1 MAESPEQSEF
11 TSIAER
17 TDKLKQGH
25 VPAKEE
31 CNPSGLHP
39 FAGYPPKSIPK
50 GLPFRLKE
58 NLELV
63 DWTGRAILEYMRGY
77 IPANQ
82 PPILEWLQIDL
93 LRWLYMTQHFES
105 RFKGLVGTSY
115 KLKEACQRLGYHRT
129 SNLGAA
135 LRYLA

>member
-77 IPANQ
+77 IPYASGNH
-82 PPILEWLQIDL
+82 IFTAG
-93 LRWLYMTQHFES
+93 TQLCGNS
-105 RFKGLVGTSY
+105 SSIALALCVGN
-115 KLKEACQRLGYHRT
+115 R
-129 SNLGAA
+129 
-135 LRYLA
+135 